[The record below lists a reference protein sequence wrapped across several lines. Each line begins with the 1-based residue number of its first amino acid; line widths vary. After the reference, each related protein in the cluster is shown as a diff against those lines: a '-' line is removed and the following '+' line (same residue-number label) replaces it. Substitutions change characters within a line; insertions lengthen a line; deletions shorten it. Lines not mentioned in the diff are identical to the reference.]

1 MNTGPREWDAQ
12 TYDRVSDPQ
21 FQWGLEVLE
30 RLQLAGDETVIDAG
44 CGTGRVTE
52 HLLERLPEGRVIG
65 VDGSQDMVEHM
76 RERFS
81 DEDRLAPIHS
91 DLLDL
96 TSDLLERH
104 DCPGAVDVVFSTAT
118 FHWIPDHEGLF
129 QRVYNVLRPGGRL
142 HAQCGGAGNV
152 ARHAA
157 AIVSVASRS
166 EYAQHFDGM
175 SVMWNFA
182 TPEETEARLLAAGF
196 ENVSCSLEE
205 KPVEPEDPRAFT
217 RASTLGP
224 HLARLPE
231 EQREGFID
239 AILEESGR
247 PLVLDY
253 VRLNIEAT
261 RPA

>member
-21 FQWGLEVLE
+21 FGWGLEVLE
-30 RLQLAGDETVIDAG
+30 RLDLDGDEEVIDAG

-52 HLLERLPEGRVIG
+52 YLLDRIPRGTVIG
-65 VDGSQDMVEHM
+65 VDGSQDMVDLAG
-76 RERFS
+76 ERFGGQ
-81 DEDRLAPIHS
+81 DRVALIHS
-91 DLLDL
+91 DLLEL
-96 TSDLLERH
+96 TPELLDRNG
-104 DCPGAVDVVFSTAT
+104 CPAEVDVVFSTAT
-118 FHWIPDHEGLF
+118 FHWIPDHELLF
-129 QRVYNVLRPGGRL
+129 QRIFGVLRPGGRL

-157 AIVSVASRS
+157 AIVTVASRS

-175 SVMWNFA
+175 TVMWNFA
-182 TPEETEARLLAAGF
+182 TPEETEDRLHAAGF
-196 ENVSCSLEE
+196 ENVSCSLEQ
-205 KPVEPEDPRAFT
+205 KPVEPGDPRAFT

-231 EQREGFID
+231 SRREGFID
-239 AILEESGR
+239 AILEESGS

-253 VRLNIEAT
+253 VRLNIDAT
-261 RPA
+261 RA